1 MELLFNAVEKND
13 LLKVKELISRGVN
26 INSIDIYGY
35 SALHVASSKE
45 LNDLALFLVD
55 NNIDLNMQDKNGQ
68 TILHYVAEYN
78 QLKLAKAALARGA
91 KLSITDKHGN
101 EPLWTAV
108 FNDKGR
114 NDRVE
119 IIKLFLEYGA
129 NVDHKNKVDKSPR
142 DIVMIAGYN
151 NLKPLIDKS

>member
-1 MELLFNAVEKND
+1 MELLFKAIEKND
-13 LLKVKELISRGVN
+13 LLKVKELINTGVD
-26 INSIDIYGY
+26 INSVDSYGY
-35 SALHVASSKE
+35 SALHVASSKG
-45 LNDLALFLVD
+45 LNDIAFFLVD
-55 NNIDLNMQDKNGQ
+55 NNIDVNMPDKNGQ

-78 QLKLAKAALARGA
+78 QLKLAKAVLDNGA
-91 KLSITDKHGN
+91 NLSIADIHGN

-114 NDRVE
+114 SDRIE

-129 NVDHKNKVDKSPR
+129 DVNHKNKVGKSPK

-151 NLKPLIDKS
+151 NLKPLVDKN